1 MTAAPAIVGQM
12 PPVFVALAGSVR
24 PDWVRIDAIWE
35 RLARDHGSHL
45 RRQSGLEP
53 RRFLAEAFAA
63 ARDLDI
69 LRAFA
74 IQLVKEDLVAGPD
87 VGGFN
92 EKVEEIV
99 GRSIYGQQS
108 WVNGVFGAVDARLAG
123 RGLLRAC
130 DYVCRIDVD
139 GEQVGTGVLVGPV
152 MVATAAHVVLPLTA
166 RGADG
171 KPEVAADGT
180 LRAAPDSLRRLTLTF
195 GDALDVSPDGGN
207 PARAAGTVAGLH
219 PDWLYWASTPTVLEQ
234 ATALFDVRD
243 IGGIA
248 MPDGPWD
255 LAVIRLAQP
264 LELPAPPE
272 LVREPPGQ
280 AFAIHVLHHPHG
292 TQQTGQPMVW
302 SIGQLDEQL
311 GAPPVRY
318 LHDANTLGGSSGAPL
333 FDQRWRIVGVHQAGA
348 RVVQDAADAAGL
360 AAAARNRAVPIRH
373 LCDRLDRMGPPPAED
388 APRLTHLQA
397 AVDLTPYPYPVIG
410 RRRTQES
417 LWRGVRPDA
426 PAADRLLIVRGS
438 PGTGKRF
445 TKRLVRE
452 YVEAHGGAVVTL
464 DLANVLT
471 DDAASFARRIAGA
484 MSAAMP
490 EPRLDGLTTAPRE
503 TRREVAPALGRTW
516 EELARRRAVWL
527 VLEGFAGAALDVPP
541 AVSDVVTTIVRQ
553 LGEYPLLRLVL
564 VGWLETPPPGLEK
577 SIEDLLPPTADDI
590 VTHFLPPGDKPD
602 EELIALAA
610 RLLAEAQAAG
620 LTGYDAAHRVVATIT
635 AQLSAAIGGGQ

>member
-1 MTAAPAIVGQM
+1 M
-12 PPVFVALAGSVR
+12 
-24 PDWVRIDAIWE
+24 
-35 RLARDHGSHL
+35 
-45 RRQSGLEP
+45 
-53 RRFLAEAFAA
+53 
-63 ARDLDI
+63 
-69 LRAFA
+69 
-74 IQLVKEDLVAGPD
+74 
-87 VGGFN
+87 
-92 EKVEEIV
+92 
-99 GRSIYGQQS
+99 
-108 WVNGVFGAVDARLAG
+108 
-123 RGLLRAC
+123 
-130 DYVCRIDVD
+130 
-139 GEQVGTGVLVGPV
+139 
-152 MVATAAHVVLPLTA
+152 
-166 RGADG
+166 
-171 KPEVAADGT
+171 
-180 LRAAPDSLRRLTLTF
+180 
-195 GDALDVSPDGGN
+195 
-207 PARAAGTVAGLH
+207 
-219 PDWLYWASTPTVLEQ
+219 
-234 ATALFDVRD
+234 RD
-243 IGGIA
+243 IAGIA
-248 MPDGPWD
+248 IPDGPWD

-311 GAPPVRY
+311 GAPPLRY

-426 PAADRLLIVRGS
+426 PAADRLLIVRGA